1 MEDADARLLRADG
14 RWTMTDTL
22 TRSDVDRLLA
32 DPSPGNRADMAAKVA
47 REFRRGNLTGE
58 ERRIAEAIVRAMAQD
73 AVVRVRKALAEHLKE
88 SNSLPPDV
96 AKLLAA
102 DVEAV
107 AIPVLQYSTV
117 LSDEDL
123 VAFVKGA
130 TSEKLK
136 AIASRRTVS
145 APVSDAVVR
154 TDDAKAIAA
163 LVENKG
169 AAIAEPTLRT
179 VLVRH
184 GGTREVGESLARRP
198 KLPLPILEGLVLA
211 ASDRLREVL
220 IERHDLPERLASD
233 LVFQARERATV
244 GLVSPRSPAS
254 EAMDLAAHLKRAGRL
269 TPSIILR
276 ALCLGD
282 LTLVEAAFATL
293 ARIPVHNARLMIHD
307 AGSLGFKSLYDHTG
321 IPRALFRAFR
331 IALDVARDT
340 PLDGG
345 ERDRE
350 RRQRRMIE
358 RILTQFEDIG
368 AENLD
373 FLLSK
378 LQQAAEAE
386 TIAAA

>member
-163 LVENKG
+163 LVEK
-169 AAIAEPTLRT
+169 R
-179 VLVRH
+179 
-184 GGTREVGESLARRP
+184 ARRSRSRP
-198 KLPLPILEGLVLA
+198 CVPCSSVTA
-211 ASDRLREVL
+211 V
-220 IERHDLPERLASD
+220 H
-233 LVFQARERATV
+233 ARSANPWR
-244 GLVSPRSPAS
+244 GGRSCRCRS
-254 EAMDLAAHLKRAGRL
+254 WRGWCWRRRIG
-269 TPSIILR
+269 S
-276 ALCLGD
+276 
-282 LTLVEAAFATL
+282 
-293 ARIPVHNARLMIHD
+293 AR
-307 AGSLGFKSLYDHTG
+307 Y
-321 IPRALFRAFR
+321 
-331 IALDVARDT
+331 
-340 PLDGG
+340 
-345 ERDRE
+345 
-350 RRQRRMIE
+350 
-358 RILTQFEDIG
+358 
-368 AENLD
+368 
-373 FLLSK
+373 
-378 LQQAAEAE
+378 
-386 TIAAA
+386 

>member
-58 ERRIAEAIVRAMAQD
+58 ERLIAEAIVRAMAQD